1 MLKEHSFT
9 GAKYALNYAE
19 GPPAG
24 PPLIL
29 LHGVVRSW
37 QDYLT
42 MIPTLATRW
51 HVHALDFRGHGRSG
65 HADSYLVTDY
75 VADVTKFIQARFDE
89 PVVLYGHSLGG
100 LVAAGAG
107 AEDSAGSRLV
117 RALVLED
124 PPFTLMGERIGET
137 FYLEMFQ
144 AYQGLARRRL
154 AIEELARELGAVSIP
169 KPPGAGP
176 GRALLREL
184 RDPTALRFTAR
195 GLARLDPEVLTP
207 IIAGRW
213 LERYDVPGT
222 LARIAAPTLILQGN
236 YALGGVLPDAE
247 AADIAA
253 RIRRSTHVRMPEV
266 GHQLHSLA
274 TEATLRHVMA
284 FLETID

>member
-9 GAKYALNYAE
+9 AAACTLNYAE

-24 PPLIL
+24 PPLVL

-42 MIPTLATRW
+42 LIPTLATRW
-51 HVHALDFRGHGRSG
+51 HVHALDFRGHGRSAR
-65 HADSYLVTDY
+65 ADSYCVMDY
-75 VADVTKFIQARFDE
+75 VRDVRAFIRHRFDE

-107 AEDSAGSRLV
+107 AEESQGSPGI

-144 AYQGLARRRL
+144 AYQELARKRL
-154 AIEELARELGAVSIP
+154 PLEELARELGAVSIP

-213 LERYDVPGT
+213 LEGYDVPGT
-222 LARIAAPTLILQGN
+222 LARIAAPTLLLQGN
-236 YALGGVLPDAE
+236 YALGGVLPDTE

-253 RIRRSTHVRMPEV
+253 SIRRATHVRMPEV

-274 TEATLRHVMA
+274 TEATLRHVMT